1 MAGSNRLSDS
11 GIQSGPPRD
20 RDLLRFLRRLQL
32 APGGLGRE
40 GRAEPQAGVT
50 APGANAG
57 EPSVLVHFRSRW
69 RVRVTLLRPSWT
81 RQACDASDVSIVTVP
96 YNNLKKISSEC

>member
-50 APGANAG
+50 APGGKA
-57 EPSVLVHFRSRW
+57 
-69 RVRVTLLRPSWT
+69 
-81 RQACDASDVSIVTVP
+81 ASERGRAKRLGSLQVTVAGARHSAP
-96 YNNLKKISSEC
+96 AILDPPRLRCF

>member
-20 RDLLRFLRRLQL
+20 RDLLRFLRPQAAASTRRFFFRW
-32 APGGLGRE
+32 LGRE

-50 APGANAG
+50 APGGKA
-57 EPSVLVHFRSRW
+57 
-69 RVRVTLLRPSWT
+69 
-81 RQACDASDVSIVTVP
+81 ASERGRAKRLGSLQVTVAGARHSAP
-96 YNNLKKISSEC
+96 AILDPPSLRCF